1 MGVQTSQT
9 RNRGPNEGVKS
20 HGKESIHKT
29 QKIIYTPQHH
39 VSTTRNQRGFSIFL
53 THLVTASA
61 ADYAPDVLSD
71 NTPFTPLDPLTPS
84 ETLSA
89 QIKTSEWLT
98 QFADEDEEI
107 LSKAQE
113 EKVADTFNAL
123 TKSDPRTKQK
133 LLELDLPEEIKT
145 AVGMVTA
152 YQWKF
157 VEQAEELRSMSVAKI
172 VKETDHPDA
181 KVRLKALEL
190 LGKVTE
196 VALFT
201 DRIAIKN
208 EEVTDEEL
216 DARIKEK
223 LGKYMGVVDVVDVE
237 ELDIEPKIIKA
248 PE

>member
-1 MGVQTSQT
+1 M
-9 RNRGPNEGVKS
+9 
-20 HGKESIHKT
+20 
-29 QKIIYTPQHH
+29 
-39 VSTTRNQRGFSIFL
+39 FL
-53 THLVTASA
+53 EHLVTASA
-61 ADYAPDVLSD
+61 ADYTPETLPDEAL
-71 NTPFTPLDPLTPS
+71 FTPLDKATPT
-84 ETLSA
+84 ETFSA

-98 QFADEDEEI
+98 QFADEDDEI
-107 LSKAQE
+107 LTKAQE
-113 EKVADTFNAL
+113 EKVTSAFQAL
-123 TKSDPRTKQK
+123 TTHDPRAKER
-133 LLELDLPEEIKT
+133 LLSLDLPEEIKS

-201 DRIAIKN
+201 ERVQIKN
-208 EEVTDEEL
+208 EDVSDEEL

-223 LGKYMGVVDVVDVE
+223 LGKYMGVVDVVEVE
-237 ELDIEPKIIKA
+237 EIEIKTKVIGQEPPKD
-248 PE
+248 E

>member
-1 MGVQTSQT
+1 M
-9 RNRGPNEGVKS
+9 
-20 HGKESIHKT
+20 
-29 QKIIYTPQHH
+29 
-39 VSTTRNQRGFSIFL
+39 FL
-53 THLVTASA
+53 EHLVTATA
-61 ADYAPDVLSD
+61 ADFVPDVHSGD
-71 NTPFTPLDPLTPS
+71 VGFTPLDPLTPAQ
-84 ETLSA
+84 TLSA
-89 QIKTSEWLT
+89 QKKTSDWLA
-98 QFADEDEEI
+98 QFEDEDEEI

-113 EKVADTFNAL
+113 EKTTEAFNAL
-123 TKSDPRTKQK
+123 VTSDPRAKER
-133 LLELDLPEEIKT
+133 LLSLDLPDEIRA

-181 KVRLKALEL
+181 RIRLKALEL

-201 DRIAIKN
+201 DRIAVKN
-208 EEVTDEEL
+208 EDVTDEEL

-237 ELDIEPKIIKA
+237 ETKKDK
-248 PE
+248 